1 MFCDAVVPHGGGMM
15 QSGYTTKPFTYIY
28 MNTTTITTWGRTI
41 NANPTLQLRSR
52 ANEGSYNEC
61 VPTSNWG
68 GGRRVNR
75 QIKAQPS
82 LGYGKKTISRQF
94 NNRQTAS
101 L

>member
-1 MFCDAVVPHGGGMM
+1 MFCDAVVPHGGGM
-15 QSGYTTKPFTYIY
+15 QSRVYHKTLHIY

-68 GGRRVNR
+68 EGVG
-75 QIKAQPS
+75 
-82 LGYGKKTISRQF
+82 
-94 NNRQTAS
+94 
-101 L
+101 